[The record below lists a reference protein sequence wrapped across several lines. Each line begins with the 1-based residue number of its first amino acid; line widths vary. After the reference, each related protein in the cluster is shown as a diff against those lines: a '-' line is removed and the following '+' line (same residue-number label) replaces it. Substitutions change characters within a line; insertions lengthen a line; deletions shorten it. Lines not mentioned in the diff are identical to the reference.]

1 MSFIHGSAPEQTT
14 KDADGGVRSGSAAQN
29 AVVSAGS
36 TAGNSAVAAVLA
48 DMKDAGKHEAAA
60 TADPDGY
67 LRRVANSSWDGVR
80 ANYKKGLLQF
90 NPAGNHP
97 KEGTLQAGAKA
108 MNHLLWFRLKETLH
122 KSEPESV
129 MNRVKP
135 EVEAEQRRRHAER
148 ESRLKG
154 AKAPPLN
161 PLGWNYGAG
170 SGTATSDIDSNLSGD
185 ATEFAV
191 RRFNTVFRGRWGGKE
206 SGRVFDVNVYA
217 RDYLPESGGGSLF
230 VAKQNLGP
238 GEKPGPLAPGPA
250 WEAKKVVFETAALQR
265 GKATFEQAM
274 SSQEVF
280 SLMKTRRDM
289 SFFDWTRYKREQ
301 LAGLKGP
308 AHDKKAEAIRRAEDL
323 YEQREQELAAR
334 IALLEQEAA
343 ALASHPPTAGAR
355 TAGPGHGAEGGHGS
369 DRRLEAENRL
379 YEEKLDGVTKLREEL
394 VVAKARL
401 AAGSGT
407 QAEVETLSA
416 QLTEALQVSS
426 MYANEA
432 YVTRAT
438 VLHVVGNQQI
448 LGAASSTTAP
458 AVEIA
463 LEAEDYLASANEQV
477 GFIFDD
483 FAREGGDVMKGLLKA
498 GKYIMRLGHAAT
510 KVEDAVAM
518 KEEGRTKKPVARP
531 VLSGTPGAR
540 QVWTY
545 GEALMKAKEL
555 EPARQ
560 LEAVRAATGEGWT
573 LIPARVDKR
582 GLEVTPRL
590 SDVKTQITNFLTRVQ
605 ALAERLD
612 AAGPRGPAP
621 PRKPPARSWP
631 PEKGS

>member
-1 MSFIHGSAPEQTT
+1 MSFVESSTAERTS
-14 KDADGGVRSGSAAQN
+14 KDAGGGTGAGPDRSAI
-29 AVVSAGS
+29 VSAGA

-48 DMKDAGKHEAAA
+48 DMKSPAKHEAAA
-60 TADPDGY
+60 IADADGY
-67 LRRVANSSWDGVR
+67 VRRVAHASWDEVR

-90 NPAGNHP
+90 DPAGND
-97 KEGTLQAGAKA
+97 KKKGEIQSGARA
-108 MNHLLWFRLKETLH
+108 MNYLLWFRLKETLH
-122 KSEPESV
+122 KDVPNSV
-129 MNRVKP
+129 MNQVKP
-135 EVEAEQRRRHAER
+135 EVEAEQRRRQAER
-148 ESRLKG
+148 EARLQG
-154 AKAPPLN
+154 AKAPPLR
-161 PLGWNYGAG
+161 PLDWNYGAG
-170 SGTATSDIDSNLSGD
+170 SGTATSDIDSNLQGD

-191 RRFNTVFRGRWGGKE
+191 RRFNAVFRGRWGGKE

-230 VAKQNLGP
+230 GAKQKAESNSQ
-238 GEKPGPLAPGPA
+238 KPGALAPGAA
-250 WEAKKVVFETAALQR
+250 WEERGVVFETASLQR
-265 GKATFEQAM
+265 GQAPFEQAM
-274 SSQEVF
+274 ASQEVF

-308 AHDKKAEAIRRAEDL
+308 AQDKKAEAIRRAEEL
-323 YEQREQELAAR
+323 YEQREHELAGR
-334 IALLEQEAA
+334 VALLEKEAA
-343 ALASHPPTAGAR
+343 ELARQAPENTSTGGTNAG
-355 TAGPGHGAEGGHGS
+355 GGHGS

-379 YEEKLDGVTKLREEL
+379 YEEKLDRVTRLREDL
-394 VVAKARL
+394 VVAKARM
-401 AAGSGT
+401 AAGTGT
-407 QAEVETLSA
+407 QSEVENLSA

-448 LGAASSTTAP
+448 LGAAGSTAP
-458 AVEIA
+458 APMEIA

-510 KVEDAVAM
+510 KVEDAVAL
-518 KEEGRTKKPVARP
+518 KDRKKTGKPATGP
-531 VLSGTPGAR
+531 VLTGTPSAR

-555 EPARQ
+555 EPSLQ
-560 LEAVRAATGEGWT
+560 LDAVREARGEGWT
-573 LIPARVDKR
+573 LVPARVDKR
-582 GLEVTPRL
+582 GLEVAPRL
-590 SDVKTQITNFLTRVQ
+590 SEVKTQITNFLTRVQ

-612 AAGPRGPAP
+612 SMQTRAPGPA
-621 PRKPPARSWP
+621 RKPSPRSWP
-631 PEKGS
+631 PARGS